1 MRLIRSGDVFAT
13 RDSDAGSMV
22 SPAADDATAVTAR
35 AGSRRWTTASAF
47 AFVLAAAV
55 ITGALTPF
63 GMIHLPSSL
72 HAVAN
77 SSAPWAMVAFATVF
91 FVRARGFRA
100 AVLGLCS
107 FVAMDVAFWVVY
119 EARIGHYPNHY
130 LAFWVGIAIVV
141 GPLVGLCASWLR
153 SKAILMRAL
162 GVAAPSSILIGEGAY
177 MLARLPGESTLYAV
191 GCVFAGVIL
200 CAVLGSIVL
209 ERIEAVLLAFVICAS
224 ASAVF
229 FAVYS
234 LLPLVLDKT
243 VP

>member
-1 MRLIRSGDVFAT
+1 MPFIRNGDAQTVCN
-13 RDSDAGSMV
+13 SDAGTMV
-22 SPAADDATAVTAR
+22 NAVTPATAADAAR
-35 AGSRRWTTASAF
+35 ARTRSWGAASAF
-47 AFVLAAAV
+47 ALVFCAAA

-91 FVRARGFRA
+91 FVRARGARA
-100 AVLGLCS
+100 ALLGLCS
-107 FVAMDVAFWVVY
+107 FVVMDVAFWIVY

-130 LAFWVGIAIVV
+130 LAFWVAVAVVV

-153 SKAILMRAL
+153 SGAILVRAL
-162 GVAAPSSILIGEGAY
+162 GVAAPSSILIGEGVY
-177 MLARLPGESTLYAV
+177 MLVRLPGSSTLYAV
-191 GCVFAGVIL
+191 ACVFAGLIL
-200 CAVLGSIVL
+200 CAVLGAIVL
-209 ERIEAVLLAFVICAS
+209 ERMGIVVLSFVICTAAS
-224 ASAVF
+224 ALF

>member
-1 MRLIRSGDVFAT
+1 
-13 RDSDAGSMV
+13 MV
-22 SPAADDATAVTAR
+22 SPAADDTAVVPAR
-35 AGSRRWTTASAF
+35 AAGRGWTAASAF
-47 AFVLAAAV
+47 TLVLAAAAL
-55 ITGALTPF
+55 TGALTPF
-63 GMIHLPSSL
+63 GMIHLPRSL

-77 SSAPWAMVAFATVF
+77 SSAPWAMVAFATIF
-91 FVRARGFRA
+91 FVRARGVRA

-107 FVAMDVAFWVVY
+107 FVVMDVAFWVVY

-130 LAFWVGIAIVV
+130 LAFWVGIAVVV

-153 SKAILMRAL
+153 SKAILVRAL

-200 CAVLGSIVL
+200 CAVLGAIVL
-209 ERIEAVLLAFVICAS
+209 ERIEAMLLSFVICAA
-224 ASAVF
+224 ASALF